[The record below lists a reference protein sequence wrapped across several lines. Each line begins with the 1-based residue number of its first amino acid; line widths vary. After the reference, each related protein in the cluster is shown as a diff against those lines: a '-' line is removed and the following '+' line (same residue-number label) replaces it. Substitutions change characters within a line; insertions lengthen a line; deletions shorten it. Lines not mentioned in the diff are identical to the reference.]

1 MVAQATE
8 TEGCMDY
15 EYMLEL
21 SLLRHGVCDRPADG
35 ESRGEL
41 DYALE
46 YAGAQAD
53 IVEVTPE

>member
-1 MVAQATE
+1 M
-8 TEGCMDY
+8 GY
-15 EYMLEL
+15 EYMLKL
-21 SLLRHGVCDRPADG
+21 SILRHGVCDRAADG

-53 IVEVTPE
+53 IVKVIPE

>member
-8 TEGCMDY
+8 AEGCMDY
-15 EYMLEL
+15 KYMLKL
-21 SLLRHGVCDRPADG
+21 SILRHGVFDRAADG
-35 ESRGEL
+35 ESHREL

-53 IVEVTPE
+53 IVKVIAE

>member
-15 EYMLEL
+15 EYMLKL
-21 SLLRHGVCDRPADG
+21 SILRHGACDRVADG
-35 ESRGEL
+35 ESHREL

-46 YAGAQAD
+46 YAGARAD
-53 IVEVTPE
+53 IVEVIPE